1 MTSLYTKE
9 YLDERCADCREKARA
24 EQYRR
29 QLGGQTAAHSK
40 RKKEIE
46 RLKLTIHDLDAEND
60 ELRKLVSHMYK
71 TLRLSAELPATVGSL
86 ETTERMMRELGIEV
100 ES

>member
-1 MTSLYTKE
+1 MTQLYTKE
-9 YLDERCADCREKARA
+9 YMDERCADCREKAKA

-46 RLKLTIHDLDAEND
+46 DGLLVRQGMEEILKAKGVI
-60 ELRKLVSHMYK
+60 
-71 TLRLSAELPATVGSL
+71 
-86 ETTERMMRELGIEV
+86 
-100 ES
+100 